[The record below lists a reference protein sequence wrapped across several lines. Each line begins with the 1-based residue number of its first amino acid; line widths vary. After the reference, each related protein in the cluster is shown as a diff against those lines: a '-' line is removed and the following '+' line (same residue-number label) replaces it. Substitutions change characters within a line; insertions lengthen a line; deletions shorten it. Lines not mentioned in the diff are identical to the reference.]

1 MLIKEFCR
9 KYNVAPQSVYE
20 KIHRHEYGDLYGHIV
35 KLPKQSLELDEF
47 AVEFLKPRAAVIDE
61 YKNQCLALSEEV
73 EKLKSIISIFQ
84 RESQDREK
92 YLRQEYEN
100 KSAELK
106 SEFDNQLSLMK
117 VQIDDRE
124 KIIAELR
131 AENYE
136 LQLSLSEKSG
146 RLTESERSQ
155 ERADLQISDLKDQ
168 NIRLTQELNT
178 IQNES
183 EQKSS
188 VLRYP
193 VTIRKVTLKPTKIR
207 LRNRTYSDKEVG
219 ALSSQAQKR
228 VPSFS
233 DFIFIKSVGTH
244 HCKRACTPAGNL
256 HRVHCNAAYIP
267 HI

>member
-1 MLIKEFCR
+1 MLIKEFCK
-9 KYNVAPQSVYE
+9 KYKVAPQSVYE

-35 KLPKQSLELDEF
+35 KLPKQSLDLDDF

-61 YKNQCLALSEEV
+61 YKNRCLALSEEV

-106 SEFDNQLSLMK
+106 SEFENQLALMK

-131 AENYE
+131 AEIYE

-155 ERADLQISDLKDQ
+155 ERADMQISDLKDQ
-168 NIRLTQELNT
+168 NIRLTQELNS

-183 EQKSS
+183 EQKS
-188 VLRYP
+188 VIPNLFR
-193 VTIRKVTLKPTKIR
+193 LKK
-207 LRNRTYSDKEVG
+207 
-219 ALSSQAQKR
+219 
-228 VPSFS
+228 
-233 DFIFIKSVGTH
+233 
-244 HCKRACTPAGNL
+244 
-256 HRVHCNAAYIP
+256 
-267 HI
+267 